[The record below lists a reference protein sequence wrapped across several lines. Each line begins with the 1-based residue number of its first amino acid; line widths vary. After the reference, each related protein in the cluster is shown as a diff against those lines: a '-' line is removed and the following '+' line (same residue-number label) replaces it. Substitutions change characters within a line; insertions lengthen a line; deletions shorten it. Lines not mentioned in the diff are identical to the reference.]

1 MKILVTGGAGFLGSH
16 ACGRFLADGHSVVAL
31 DNFDNYYSP
40 KRKRR
45 NIASLTQNSNFK
57 LAEFDY
63 GDRLAASDLLKEE
76 KFDVV
81 LHLAGQPGVRLSVYD
96 PQKYER
102 GNVSNLISF
111 LEALREHGPR
121 KLVFASSC
129 SVYGAQPAPF
139 REDAPCMQALSPH
152 GATKRAAEVFLQT
165 YHSVYDFEVI
175 ILRLF
180 TVYGPRQRP
189 DMALASF
196 ARMLYTGETI
206 TLYGNGS
213 SARDYTFVDDI
224 VAGMKAAVEKFPVKY
239 GIYNLG
245 SETQISVG
253 ELLQRLEQITGKQAR
268 IERQTLQPGE
278 MEKTCA
284 DIARARKDLGYAPAV
299 KFADGLQKTVEW
311 IHQELRLE
319 GVNSSG

>member
-16 ACGRFLADGHSVVAL
+16 ACERFLADGHSVVAL

-45 NIASLTQNSNFK
+45 NVASLTQNPNFK

-63 GDRLAASDLLKEE
+63 GDRLAASDLLKAE

-102 GNVSNLISF
+102 GNVSNLMSL

-129 SVYGAQPAPF
+129 SVYGAQSVPLH
-139 REDAPCMQALSPH
+139 EDAACMQPLSPH
-152 GATKRAAEVFLQT
+152 GATKRAAEIFLQT
-165 YHSVYDFEVI
+165 YHALYDFQVTV
-175 ILRLF
+175 LRLF

-189 DMALASF
+189 EMAISSF

-213 SARDYTFVDDI
+213 AARDYTFVSDI
-224 VAGMKAAVEKFPVKY
+224 VAGMKAAVEKLPAGFAV
-239 GIYNLG
+239 YNLG
-245 SETQISVG
+245 SELPISLGDV
-253 ELLQRLEQITGKQAR
+253 LQQLEQLSGKQAR

-284 DIARARKDLGYAPAV
+284 DISRARKDLGYAPSV

-311 IHQELRLE
+311 IRQELRLE
-319 GVNSSG
+319 GVIPG